1 MVAKGM
7 SRREF
12 LEAGAALGGS
22 LAAAAIAPRTALA
35 EGSTSAGQ
43 ASAGQTSAGQT
54 SAGAAP
60 AASGDDSYVTGVGPT
75 GDQTTLYAAC
85 ALSSWGFVDA
95 RGEWAIDPQ
104 FLFSELES
112 RVSPYDNLY
121 YSNLLGRVPGVFD
134 SGLLPVNG
142 FSHGDMGSRYYI
154 NKAGEVVVGR
164 LADAYELSEGLAA
177 CRFATGGDYVWR
189 FVDERGATV
198 IDDLKVAYAPGSQP
212 LLTCFS
218 GGRAFLGNDEGKWAC
233 IDATG
238 SWALRSAEDASAP
251 YVYDAPIA
259 FVDGRGLDRST
270 CEVIDADGNRLGAI
284 DRGTARAD
292 ELGRDLRG
300 GRYYFDGAVYDETG
314 AKVADGISD
323 AGFFSDGV
331 CPAESGGWWGLL
343 NADGSW
349 AVSPRYQQVNNVSNG
364 LAFAMDPTTGLF
376 GYADLSG
383 DWVVPPRYR
392 GFSKGTLAETTP
404 SGVSAFTPDGLALVM
419 AVGSWWDSKNASNR
433 EGWIDRSGNWLASW
447 QGPNYEGE

>member
-7 SRREF
+7 SRWEF

-22 LAAAAIAPRTALA
+22 LAAAALAPRTALA
-35 EGSTSAGQ
+35 EGS
-43 ASAGQTSAGQT
+43 ASGGQTSAGTASGGQAAT
-54 SAGAAP
+54 S
-60 AASGDDSYVTGVGPT
+60 AASGDDTYVTGAGPA
-75 GDQTTLYAAC
+75 GDQATLYAAN
-85 ALSSWGFVDA
+85 ALASWGFVDA
-95 RGEWAIDPQ
+95 KGEWAIDPQ
-104 FLFSELES
+104 FLYSELES

-259 FVDGRGLDRST
+259 FVDGRGLDRAT

-292 ELGRDLRG
+292 DLGRDLRG

-331 CPAESGGWWGLL
+331 CPAKSGGWWGLL

-349 AVSPRYQQVNNVSNG
+349 AVSPRYQQVNGFSGG

-383 DWVVPPRYR
+383 DWAIPPRFK
-392 GFSKGTLAETTP
+392 GFSEETLSKTVP
-404 SGVSAFTPDGLALVM
+404 SGFSSFTADGLALVM
-419 AVGSWWDSKNASNR
+419 SVGAWLDAKGTANR
-433 EGWIDRSGNWLASW
+433 EGWIDKSGGWVTSW
-447 QGPNYEGE
+447 QGSDYDGE